1 MRTAER
7 PGGLTAQKALGSEE
21 AGSTLLEVILAI
33 SILTV
38 GLLAV
43 ASMQVSAIRG
53 NSYADSVTDAAAL
66 AQDRLENL
74 MSLSYNDTQLAS
86 GEEETDDGY
95 TITWTVTENT
105 SGVTKDTKIIKV
117 KITGG
122 DLKED
127 IVFTCVKP
135 DTCIK
140 PSV

>member
-7 PGGLTAQKALGSEE
+7 PGGLTAQKALGNDE
-21 AGSTLLEVILAI
+21 AGFTLLEVILAI

-53 NSYADSVTDAAAL
+53 NLYADSVTDAAAL

-95 TITWTVTENT
+95 TITWTVEPSDDVPN
-105 SGVTKDTKIIKV
+105 TKIIKV

-135 DTCIK
+135 DTCIR